1 MELTTSE
8 QIRLLASRAGLS
20 LSDLAAATGQSR
32 QNFSNKLR
40 RDGWTV
46 KELQAIAAAFGG
58 EIVITWM
65 DKDGK
70 PIL

>member
-8 QIRLLASRAGLS
+8 QIRLLASRAGVS

-46 KELQAIAAAFGG
+46 KELQAIADALGG
-58 EIVITWM
+58 CVVITWT
-65 DKDGK
+65 DKDGNE
-70 PIL
+70 LL